1 MKSFIST
8 IFLTLANGEKFG
20 SSEVSKDL
28 KFGWDLQN
36 NCGPRPQ
43 GPRYPQPPAA
53 STGDPAENASCDIMR
68 DAQYIS
74 GYKCKAPCQADLE
87 QTVEINCN
95 CHTSMGPLQF
105 IKQCEWEFVDGKRCP
120 KLKALQKEFDWEC
133 DPRVHNCPSPQYRP
147 VQKSQEHAKKILPS
161 ARPAVQLKMG
171 NKEQIHSG
179 EKHSPGKISVAP
191 IGEHGELITQK
202 EKINGTTSITN
213 IIDFA
218 PVFSKLFE
226 SLEDEKPEY
235 NQPRRRSLRDHSDE
249 DAKPDYDMDYYGD
262 YSTSSIVKQ
271 LTKESLTVQRRL
283 ARTIAQRNHLRHE
296 KTKLTKKLNSVL
308 DFVTQYE
315 GSSENYS
322 DLAALVADLEGT
334 TD

>member
-1 MKSFIST
+1 MKIFIST
-8 IFLTLANGEKFG
+8 IFLTLSNGEKFG

-53 STGDPAENASCDIMR
+53 STGNPAENAFCDIML

-120 KLKALQKEFDWEC
+120 KLKTLQKEFDWEC
-133 DPRVHNCPSPQYRP
+133 DPRIHNCPSPQYRSL
-147 VQKSQEHAKKILPS
+147 KNTQEHARKISPS
-161 ARPAVQLKMG
+161 ARPAPQLKMTG
-171 NKEQIHSG
+171 MANLHAA
-179 EKHSPGKISVAP
+179 EKINPTKIAVAP

-202 EKINGTTSITN
+202 EKVNGTTSITN

-226 SLEDEKPEY
+226 SRDEDKPEY

-249 DAKPDYDMDYYGD
+249 EPDYDMDYYED
-262 YSTSSIVKQ
+262 YSISSIFKQ
-271 LTKESLTVQRRL
+271 ITKESVTVQRRL
-283 ARTIAQRNHLRHE
+283 ARTIAQRNHLRHV
-296 KTKLTKKLNSVL
+296 KTTLTKKLNSIL
-308 DFVTQYE
+308 DFVAQFE
-315 GSSENYS
+315 GSSEKYS
-322 DLAALVADLEGT
+322 DLAALITDLEGT
-334 TD
+334 KN

>member
-28 KFGWDLQN
+28 KFGWDLEN

-43 GPRYPQPPAA
+43 GPRYPQPPTE
-53 STGDPAENASCDIMR
+53 SIGHPAENISCDIMK

-87 QTVEINCN
+87 LTVEINCN

-120 KLKALQKEFDWEC
+120 NLKALQKEFDWEC
-133 DPRVHNCPSPQYRP
+133 DPRVHNCPTPQYR
-147 VQKSQEHAKKILPS
+147 SHQEHGKKIASS
-161 ARPAVQLKMG
+161 ARPAIQLKTVG
-171 NKEQIHSG
+171 KESTHHI
-179 EKHSPGKISVAP
+179 PGKIAVAP

-218 PVFSKLFE
+218 PVFTKL
-226 SLEDEKPEY
+226 LEGLEEEKPEY
-235 NQPRRRSLRDHSDE
+235 NQPRRRSLRDHSGSVSE
-249 DAKPDYDMDYYGD
+249 SQEPDYDMDYYGD

-271 LTKESLTVQRRL
+271 LTKESIAVQRKVSCQNKQFCKNPLIACENDCAAKPL
-283 ARTIAQRNHLRHE
+283 ASRKNKIDEEAQL
-296 KTKLTKKLNSVL
+296 
-308 DFVTQYE
+308 
-315 GSSENYS
+315 GSRFR
-322 DLAALVADLEGT
+322 
-334 TD
+334 